1 MARSIGIS
9 VCVILGLLAWLAP
22 AALAQENAGTPAP
35 AAGGDLAAQVQAIQK
50 VVDKQQQL
58 IEIQQRQIEELKA
71 QGEKQTDSLGALEAK
86 AQKSEKVKPA
96 EVPSWLDGL
105 KFSGD
110 LRMRYEGIWLKPRA
124 AGTTDDQRGRF
135 RLRFGFEKKV
145 SDDFDLGFRLASG
158 KDNSPITANQTF
170 TDDFSKKPV
179 WIDLAYGLYHPV
191 VVPGLVLGVGKFKNP
206 YVNTDMVWSA
216 DLNPEGAYESYK
228 FKIGESFEPF
238 VTVGQNMLTDNTTLV
253 PDANL
258 LAYQGGAKIKFTP
271 DVNWVTAATY
281 YDYLNYAQ
289 KGNFTKANGNTV
301 AANGNLA
308 AGEFNVLDFP
318 NIVTFPIATV
328 PVSPYFDFAKNV
340 GDEAKVDGS
349 KQDTAWAT
357 GVQVGD
363 VKTKGDWAFTYKY
376 ARIEADSVVG
386 AFNDEPFNNANTQGS
401 KIGASYGLAKNV
413 TVAVAAYF
421 TKTVTGPDVDRK
433 TLQADLVWK
442 F

>member
-1 MARSIGIS
+1 MARNTGIS
-9 VCVILGLLAWLAP
+9 VCVILGLIAWLAP
-22 AALAQENAGTPAP
+22 VAPAQENASTAS
-35 AAGGDLAAQVQAIQK
+35 GGDLAAQVQAIK
-50 VVDKQQQL
+50 NVVDKQQQL

-71 QGEKQTDSLGALEAK
+71 QGEKSTDSMGALEAK
-86 AQKSEKVKPA
+86 MQKVEKTKPV
-96 EVPSWLDGL
+96 ELPSWMDGL

-110 LRMRYEGIWLKPRA
+110 LRMRYEGIWLDPRA

-145 SDDFDLGFRLASG
+145 NDDFDLGLRLASG
-158 KDNSPITANQTF
+158 KDTSPITANQTF

-179 WIDLAYGLYHPV
+179 WIDLAYMLYHPV
-191 VVPGLVLGVGKFKNP
+191 AVPGLTMGVGKFKNP
-206 YVNTDMVWSA
+206 YVNTDMVWSG

-228 FKIGESFEPF
+228 FNLGDKVEPF
-238 VTVGQNMLTDNTTLV
+238 ITLGQNMLTDNTSLV
-253 PDANL
+253 PDGNL
-258 LAYQGGAKIKFTP
+258 LAYQGGAKVKFTK
-271 DVNWVTAATY
+271 DVSWVSAATY
-281 YDYLNYAQ
+281 YDYIYYAL

-308 AGEFNVLDFP
+308 AEEFNVIDFP
-318 NIVTFPIATV
+318 NIVTFPIAGI
-328 PVSPYFDFAKNV
+328 PVSPYFDYAKNV
-340 GDEAKVDGS
+340 GDEAIVEGG

-401 KIGASYGLAKNV
+401 KVGAAYGLAKNV
-413 TVAVAAYF
+413 TLGVAAYF
-421 TKTVTGPDVDRK
+421 TKPVTGANVDRT
-433 TLQADLVWK
+433 TLQADLVFK